1 MSYASAVDIS
11 KVSDPSFDQGA
22 HENIFALDIGGSL
35 AKLVYK
41 RVFRY
46 RRSIPQQCRKSV
58 SENEIPFDFYE
69 YTEHE
74 DEGQKLCFMKFETKN
89 IEECLDFIL
98 FNITHQGA
106 SSKKTISKIKVT
118 GGGAYRYR
126 ELICS
131 KLGVELDK
139 EDEMDCLVRGCVFML
154 RNIPDELFYYDKHAT
169 PAHIFVPNCL
179 VSTFPFLLVNV
190 GSGVSFLKVKS
201 PTSYQRVG
209 GTSIGGGTFWGLGT
223 LLSGGKFT
231 FDELLEMADS
241 GDHRNVDML
250 VRDIYGGAYETLGLS
265 GDVIASSFGLAARH
279 PEQPRVLGDMVKSL
293 LITVSNNIGQLACL
307 YAKQHSLTRIIFGG
321 YFIRGHGLTMEVITY
336 AVRFWSGGEYK
347 ALFLRHEGYLGAVG
361 AFLKTCKNNNSA
373 ERKALWSENY
383 VVSSSNTPFSD
394 NPFESKPYATNHS
407 KGETDFSKV
416 PPHDLSIVNSSVGK
430 VPNPK
435 HLIIAQKAEES
446 KSTLK
451 SSSKSTSQKHE
462 ISKLPNFELDRVFT
476 HSLEMFHFL
485 ESPAN
490 YSPDTWDLTHD
501 EEARIYWLGCFE
513 SCIEYHRA
521 KAEESQSDTL
531 SDASDRSHQFAER
544 YKRFLRELSADP
556 SGRGVLTV
564 RCLLSAQQHF
574 LREYGFGDVFCL
586 QKRFENRGALSA
598 LMDRLSELS
607 KLDWSNRQLSLIE
620 GLLAGNMF
628 DWGAAEAIQFLKE
641 APKNKFGAADF
652 HVILDKVQ
660 SRPWLVDNYDNWI
673 DRISVSGSP
682 YRCILIFCD
691 NSGADI
697 ILGVLPFAMEFLNR
711 GCKVIMAANSSPA
724 INDITYQEL
733 ELLLHMIASFEPLIA
748 ESLNNGQLMLAENG
762 QTSPC
767 LDFRLIASSLVQL
780 AEREQVDLIV
790 IEGMGRAIHCNL
802 NAKFTVDTLKIAVI
816 KNSWLAR
823 RLGGQLY
830 GVIFKF
836 EPVSQSR

>member
-1 MSYASAVDIS
+1 MSI
-11 KVSDPSFDQGA
+11 Q
-22 HENIFALDIGGSL
+22 
-35 AKLVYK
+35 
-41 RVFRY
+41 
-46 RRSIPQQCRKSV
+46 
-58 SENEIPFDFYE
+58 
-69 YTEHE
+69 
-74 DEGQKLCFMKFETKN
+74 
-89 IEECLDFIL
+89 
-98 FNITHQGA
+98 
-106 SSKKTISKIKVT
+106 
-118 GGGAYRYR
+118 
-126 ELICS
+126 
-131 KLGVELDK
+131 
-139 EDEMDCLVRGCVFML
+139 
-154 RNIPDELFYYDKHAT
+154 
-169 PAHIFVPNCL
+169 
-179 VSTFPFLLVNV
+179 
-190 GSGVSFLKVKS
+190 
-201 PTSYQRVG
+201 
-209 GTSIGGGTFWGLGT
+209 
-223 LLSGGKFT
+223 
-231 FDELLEMADS
+231 
-241 GDHRNVDML
+241 
-250 VRDIYGGAYETLGLS
+250 
-265 GDVIASSFGLAARH
+265 
-279 PEQPRVLGDMVKSL
+279 
-293 LITVSNNIGQLACL
+293 
-307 YAKQHSLTRIIFGG
+307 
-321 YFIRGHGLTMEVITY
+321 VITY

-361 AFLKTCKNNNSA
+361 AFLKTCKNNNST

-407 KGETDFSKV
+407 KGETDFNKV
-416 PPHDLSIVNSSVGK
+416 PPHDLSIVNFSVGK

-451 SSSKSTSQKHE
+451 K
-462 ISKLPNFELDRVFT
+462 
-476 HSLEMFHFL
+476 
-485 ESPAN
+485 
-490 YSPDTWDLTHD
+490 
-501 EEARIYWLGCFE
+501 
-513 SCIEYHRA
+513 YHRA

-598 LMDRLSELS
+598 LMDRLGELS

-836 EPVSQSR
+836 EPVLKSR

>member
-1 MSYASAVDIS
+1 MFLSSY
-11 KVSDPSFDQGA
+11 
-22 HENIFALDIGGSL
+22 
-35 AKLVYK
+35 
-41 RVFRY
+41 
-46 RRSIPQQCRKSV
+46 
-58 SENEIPFDFYE
+58 YE
-69 YTEHE
+69 
-74 DEGQKLCFMKFETKN
+74 LCN
-89 IEECLDFIL
+89 VIL
-98 FNITHQGA
+98 
-106 SSKKTISKIKVT
+106 
-118 GGGAYRYR
+118 
-126 ELICS
+126 
-131 KLGVELDK
+131 
-139 EDEMDCLVRGCVFML
+139 
-154 RNIPDELFYYDKHAT
+154 
-169 PAHIFVPNCL
+169 
-179 VSTFPFLLVNV
+179 
-190 GSGVSFLKVKS
+190 
-201 PTSYQRVG
+201 
-209 GTSIGGGTFWGLGT
+209 
-223 LLSGGKFT
+223 
-231 FDELLEMADS
+231 
-241 GDHRNVDML
+241 
-250 VRDIYGGAYETLGLS
+250 
-265 GDVIASSFGLAARH
+265 
-279 PEQPRVLGDMVKSL
+279 
-293 LITVSNNIGQLACL
+293 L
-307 YAKQHSLTRIIFGG
+307 YI
-321 YFIRGHGLTMEVITY
+321 VITY

-361 AFLKTCKNNNSA
+361 AFLKTCKNNNST
-373 ERKALWSENY
+373 EREALWSENY

-407 KGETDFSKV
+407 KEETDFSKV

-462 ISKLPNFELDRVFT
+462 ISKLPNFELDR
-476 HSLEMFHFL
+476 
-485 ESPAN
+485 
-490 YSPDTWDLTHD
+490 
-501 EEARIYWLGCFE
+501 

-660 SRPWLVDNYDNWI
+660 SRPWLVDNFDNWI

-711 GCKVIMAANSSPA
+711 GCKVIMAANSSK
-724 INDITYQEL
+724 Q
-733 ELLLHMIASFEPLIA
+733 
-748 ESLNNGQLMLAENG
+748 
-762 QTSPC
+762 
-767 LDFRLIASSLVQL
+767 
-780 AEREQVDLIV
+780 DLI
-790 IEGMGRAIHCNL
+790 N
-802 NAKFTVDTLKIAVI
+802 
-816 KNSWLAR
+816 
-823 RLGGQLY
+823 
-830 GVIFKF
+830 
-836 EPVSQSR
+836 

>member
-1 MSYASAVDIS
+1 MSYASAVDLS
-11 KVSDPSFDQGA
+11 QVSDPSFD
-22 HENIFALDIGGSL
+22 HDDNENIFALDIGGSL

-46 RRSIPQQCRKSV
+46 RRSVPQQCRINF
-58 SENEIPFDFYE
+58 NESDLPFDFYE
-69 YTEHE
+69 YAEHE
-74 DEGQKLCFMKFETKN
+74 DKGQKLCFMKFETRN
-89 IEECLDFIL
+89 IEECLDFICS
-98 FNITHQGA
+98 NIIQQGA
-106 SSKKTISKIKVT
+106 LPKRVFNKIKVT

-139 EDEMDCLVRGCVFML
+139 EDEMDCLIRGCIFML

-169 PAHIFVPNCL
+169 PAHVFVSNCL

-190 GSGVSFLKVKS
+190 GSGVSFLKVES

-241 GDHRNVDML
+241 GDHRHIDML
-250 VRDIYGGAYETLGLS
+250 VRDIYGGAYDALGLS

-279 PEQPRVLGDMVKSL
+279 PEQPRALADMVKSL

-307 YAKQHSLTRIIFGG
+307 YAKQHNLTRIIFGG

-347 ALFLRHEGYLGAVG
+347 ALFLRHEGYLGAIG
-361 AFLKTCKNNNSA
+361 AFLKTFENNNST

-383 VVSSSNTPFSD
+383 VVSSSNTSFCD
-394 NPFESKPYATNHS
+394 NVESKPHGINHS
-407 KGETDFSKV
+407 NKETKVSPYDAAVANFPVFDVSGAKPVVTSQKTGEGK
-416 PPHDLSIVNSSVGK
+416 PIVTG
-430 VPNPK
+430 
-435 HLIIAQKAEES
+435 
-446 KSTLK
+446 TLNH
-451 SSSKSTSQKHE
+451 TVQKHE
-462 ISKLPNFELDRVFT
+462 ISGLYNFELDRVFA
-476 HSLEMFHFL
+476 HSLEMFHLL

-501 EEARIYWLGCFE
+501 EEARIYWLSCFDN
-513 SCIEYHRA
+513 CIEYHRE

-531 SDASDRSHQFAER
+531 SDAADRSNQFAER
-544 YKRFLRELSADP
+544 YKRFLCELSADP

-586 QKRFENRGALSA
+586 QKRCENRAALSA
-598 LMDRLSELS
+598 LTDRLSELS
-607 KLDWSNRQLSLIE
+607 KLSWPDRQLSLIQ

-628 DWGAAEAIQFLKE
+628 DWGASEAVQFLNK
-641 APKNKFGAADF
+641 APQNKFGVVDF
-652 HVILDKVQ
+652 HVTLNKVQ
-660 SRPWLVDNYDNWI
+660 ARPWLVDDYDKWI

-697 ILGVLPFAMEFLNR
+697 ILGVLPFAMEFLRR
-711 GCKVIMAANSSPA
+711 GSKVIMAANS
-724 INDITYQEL
+724 ITSRFYSNIYILQNKL
-733 ELLLHMIASFEPLIA
+733 MQFKSWYTV
-748 ESLNNGQLMLAENG
+748 ESYFKLNRIY
-762 QTSPC
+762 
-767 LDFRLIASSLVQL
+767 D
-780 AEREQVDLIV
+780 D
-790 IEGMGRAIHCNL
+790 
-802 NAKFTVDTLKIAVI
+802 DY
-816 KNSWLAR
+816 R
-823 RLGGQLY
+823 RLTKLL
-830 GVIFKF
+830 
-836 EPVSQSR
+836 

>member
-106 SSKKTISKIKVT
+106 LSKKTINKIKVT

-169 PAHIFVPNCL
+169 PAHVFVPNCL

-293 LITVSNNIGQLACL
+293 LITLINPVLYPVNFNSKGVSNDFQS
-307 YAKQHSLTRIIFGG
+307 YII
-321 YFIRGHGLTMEVITY
+321 
-336 AVRFWSGGEYK
+336 
-347 ALFLRHEGYLGAVG
+347 
-361 AFLKTCKNNNSA
+361 
-373 ERKALWSENY
+373 
-383 VVSSSNTPFSD
+383 
-394 NPFESKPYATNHS
+394 
-407 KGETDFSKV
+407 
-416 PPHDLSIVNSSVGK
+416 LSIDQ
-430 VPNPK
+430 
-435 HLIIAQKAEES
+435 I
-446 KSTLK
+446 
-451 SSSKSTSQKHE
+451 
-462 ISKLPNFELDRVFT
+462 
-476 HSLEMFHFL
+476 
-485 ESPAN
+485 
-490 YSPDTWDLTHD
+490 
-501 EEARIYWLGCFE
+501 
-513 SCIEYHRA
+513 
-521 KAEESQSDTL
+521 
-531 SDASDRSHQFAER
+531 
-544 YKRFLRELSADP
+544 
-556 SGRGVLTV
+556 
-564 RCLLSAQQHF
+564 
-574 LREYGFGDVFCL
+574 
-586 QKRFENRGALSA
+586 
-598 LMDRLSELS
+598 
-607 KLDWSNRQLSLIE
+607 
-620 GLLAGNMF
+620 
-628 DWGAAEAIQFLKE
+628 
-641 APKNKFGAADF
+641 
-652 HVILDKVQ
+652 
-660 SRPWLVDNYDNWI
+660 
-673 DRISVSGSP
+673 
-682 YRCILIFCD
+682 
-691 NSGADI
+691 
-697 ILGVLPFAMEFLNR
+697 
-711 GCKVIMAANSSPA
+711 
-724 INDITYQEL
+724 
-733 ELLLHMIASFEPLIA
+733 
-748 ESLNNGQLMLAENG
+748 
-762 QTSPC
+762 
-767 LDFRLIASSLVQL
+767 
-780 AEREQVDLIV
+780 
-790 IEGMGRAIHCNL
+790 
-802 NAKFTVDTLKIAVI
+802 
-816 KNSWLAR
+816 
-823 RLGGQLY
+823 
-830 GVIFKF
+830 
-836 EPVSQSR
+836 

>member
-1 MSYASAVDIS
+1 
-11 KVSDPSFDQGA
+11 
-22 HENIFALDIGGSL
+22 
-35 AKLVYK
+35 
-41 RVFRY
+41 
-46 RRSIPQQCRKSV
+46 
-58 SENEIPFDFYE
+58 
-69 YTEHE
+69 
-74 DEGQKLCFMKFETKN
+74 MKFETRN
-89 IEECLDFIL
+89 IEECLDFIHS
-98 FNITHQGA
+98 NIIQQNA
-106 SSKKTISKIKVT
+106 LSKNTINKIKVT

-139 EDEMDCLVRGCVFML
+139 EDEMDCLIRGCVFML

-169 PAHIFVPNCL
+169 PAHVFVPNCL

-190 GSGVSFLKVKS
+190 GSGVSFLKVES

-279 PEQPRVLGDMVKSL
+279 PEQPRVLGDMVKAL

-336 AVRFWSGGEYK
+336 AVQFWSGGEYK

-361 AFLKTCKNNNSA
+361 AFLKTCENNNPA
-373 ERKALWSENY
+373 ERKALWAENY
-383 VVSSSNTPFSD
+383 VVSSSNTSFSD
-394 NPFESKPYATNHS
+394 ISSESKPLAVNHS
-407 KGETDFSKV
+407 KEENNFSNAS
-416 PPHDLSIVNSSVGK
+416 PHDVAISNSSVDK
-430 VPNPK
+430 VSNPRN
-435 HLIIAQKAEES
+435 LTISQKSGAGES
-446 KSTLK
+446 ILK
-451 SSSKSTSQKHE
+451 SSSKFTSQKHE
-462 ISKLPNFELDRVFT
+462 ISKLPNFELDRIFT
-476 HSLEMFHFL
+476 HSLEMFHLL

-513 SCIEYHRA
+513 SCVEYYRA

-544 YKRFLRELSADP
+544 YKRFLRELNADP

-586 QKRFENRGALSA
+586 QKRCENRAALST
-598 LMDRLSELS
+598 LMDRLNELS
-607 KLDWSNRQLSLIE
+607 KLNWSDRQLSLIK

-628 DWGAAEAIQFLKE
+628 DWGATEAIQFLKE
-641 APKNKFGAADF
+641 APQNKFGTVNF
-652 HVILDKVQ
+652 HVILNKVQ
-660 SRPWLVDNYDNWI
+660 PRPWLVDDYDKWI
-673 DRISVSGSP
+673 DRIQLSGSP

-711 GCKVIMAANSSPA
+711 GCKVIMAANSSPS

-733 ELLLHMIASFEPLIA
+733 ELLLHIIASFEPLIA

-780 AEREQVDLIV
+780 TEREQVDLIV

-802 NAKFTVDTLKIAVI
+802 NAKFTVDTLKVAVI

-830 GVIFKF
+830 SVIFKF
-836 EPVSQSR
+836 ETVSQPSS